1 MRAALNELE
10 SSKKSSSRISQD
22 LQKAQET
29 SELLKKQLSELHTML
44 EKATAQASQSK
55 SEVNK
60 FKEALAASASEKQVL
75 SGKADALANEI
86 VLWKEKMA
94 EEASARGKVEAELE
108 QLKGR
113 TTDLK
118 DEAEN
123 RVREVSEMRLR
134 MDEDKMNFDQ
144 LCLVASHSFV
154 CR

>member
-1 MRAALNELE
+1 
-10 SSKKSSSRISQD
+10 
-22 LQKAQET
+22 
-29 SELLKKQLSELHTML
+29 
-44 EKATAQASQSK
+44 
-55 SEVNK
+55 
-60 FKEALAASASEKQVL
+60 
-75 SGKADALANEI
+75 
-86 VLWKEKMA
+86 MA

-144 LCLVASHSFV
+144 LCERLAIKDRRLEGQNRLFEWRCLNKIDGNDDGGGYNGNDDGNNGNDDDDDDEHDDDDDDDDSDDDHDHDDGNDGEDDNGNDGNDDDDDRDDDECVGGN
-154 CR
+154 CDD